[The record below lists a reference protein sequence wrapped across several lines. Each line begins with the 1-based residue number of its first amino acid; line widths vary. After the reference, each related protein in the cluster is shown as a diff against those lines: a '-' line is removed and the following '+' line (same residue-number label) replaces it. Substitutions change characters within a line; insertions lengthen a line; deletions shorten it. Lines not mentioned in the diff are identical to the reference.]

1 MTPGTSAEETAGTTV
16 AGVLA
21 RHLRR
26 VPHGNWST
34 VPLADLGLDSMTA
47 IEVVVDVEET
57 FGVEFPE
64 ELLVRETF
72 ETLGSLEAAVR
83 GMVSGL

>member
-1 MTPGTSAEETAGTTV
+1 MTAETGVSTTL

-26 VPHGNWST
+26 VPDGDWST

-47 IEVVVDVEET
+47 IEVVVGVEEA

-72 ETLGSLEAAVR
+72 ATRAALEAAVR
-83 GMVSGL
+83 GMVSG